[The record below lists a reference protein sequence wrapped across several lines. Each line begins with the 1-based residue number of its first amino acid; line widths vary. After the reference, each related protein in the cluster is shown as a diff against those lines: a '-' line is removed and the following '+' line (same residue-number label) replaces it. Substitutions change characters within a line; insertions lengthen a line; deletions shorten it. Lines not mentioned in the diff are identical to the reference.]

1 MSEITVSTSRYMR
14 VGITVAP
21 ERDNHVCPNDRI
33 AVSLRDPEWVPDRAQ
48 VAWLIAAAFRSGRRG
63 RDAALSEAAFQRG
76 REAGLAE
83 AAELNLEALRAAYT
97 APPFSADSIVRHE
110 RVVRHRRES
119 DAEARLPREGDHPG
133 GAVEPWESD
142 LEPPPVP
149 GMSTRV
155 RRTRNGIEWAAW

>member
-48 VAWLIAAAFRSGRRG
+48 VAWLIAAAFES
-63 RDAALSEAAFQRG
+63 G

-133 GAVEPWESD
+133 GPVEPWGSD